1 MKRNPILYLVGWIRN
16 ENKIRCLRWDTH
28 CATILFLHKFEMK
41 PVIFF
46 IFFRQRRFG
55 EHQVCCVWDACL
67 AQRVLLL
74 QHLQGLHGRQGV
86 HPGGNRESR
95 VPKNVIC
102 FLYICIQLVYI
113 FVYIHTLHSVE
124 EMLSF
129 TGWRKHHLPRV
140 RQEEDDGGDWGGMR
154 RNIHLKTVFWEEI
167 LQRWAFNIAHVE
179 ELDLSFVYLWWGTT
193 FVC

>member
-1 MKRNPILYLVGWIRN
+1 MLLFHVLKTIISNTLYGIHGSQLLSFW
-16 ENKIRCLRWDTH
+16 
-28 CATILFLHKFEMK
+28 LFARQGRIGKHK
-41 PVIFF
+41 
-46 IFFRQRRFG
+46 
-55 EHQVCCVWDACL
+55 VCCFWDPRL

-74 QHLQGLHGRQGV
+74 QHLQGLHGRQGL

-140 RQEEDDGGDWGGMR
+140 RQEEDDGGNWGGMR
-154 RNIHLKTVFWEEI
+154 KNIHLKTVFWRKSYKDE
-167 LQRWAFNIAHVE
+167 
-179 ELDLSFVYLWWGTT
+179 SST
-193 FVC
+193 